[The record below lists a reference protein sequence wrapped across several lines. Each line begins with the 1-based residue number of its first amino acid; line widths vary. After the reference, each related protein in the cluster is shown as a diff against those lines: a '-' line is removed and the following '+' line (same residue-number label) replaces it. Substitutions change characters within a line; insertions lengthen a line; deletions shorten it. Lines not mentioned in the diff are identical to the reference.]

1 MDRARVDVR
10 CADIDAFL
18 HLEAFL
24 CQAEYKPPSSSS
36 SSSVAW
42 YYNAAALTSS
52 SADAA
57 ASSAPPPPPTPSSPT
72 PSSPPAR
79 GHFRRQSAGV
89 DNPRQLV
96 DVVVGTHDRLGA
108 ELVTCLLPTENRII
122 VDCAAIL
129 HSSILENSGV
139 QPSDWLVR
147 VGTAELNLVGLFEVD
162 ATTQRVLKTQPA
174 AKLAVALE
182 AIDKLGQT
190 STKTRSAYEE
200 QAERAL
206 TEHFGEGADDVLQ
219 RRVDVYVLINL
230 LNSVMLVRI
239 RAALTLYTRSSH
251 PFSLS
256 RLYACPP
263 PRLQRRIAWICSNA
277 PRPLSL
283 RFTRAAAGDYSKGVV
298 SEIVL
303 EDDDDGAATSA
314 AKKKQALLARTRSEP
329 MVMARLGGSQTVTVE
344 IAAAG
349 KLGVTLGVDP
359 VTGAVIVVSIAQGGL
374 VAQGVQAE
382 CSGSSR
388 HFLDRRSV
396 LGERERERMCVCV
409 CVCLSRF
416 LAISRSPRSALSLL
430 SLTPTSPLSPF
441 QT

>member
-1 MDRARVDVR
+1 MDVR

-36 SSSVAW
+36 SSSSSSVAW
-42 YYNAAALTSS
+42 YYNAAALTTS
-52 SADAA
+52 SADA
-57 ASSAPPPPPTPSSPT
+57 PSSPT

-230 LNSVMLVRI
+230 LNSAMLVRI
-239 RAALTLYTRSSH
+239 LIVCVTRAALTL
-251 PFSLS
+251 SLS
-256 RLYACPP
+256 PVC
-263 PRLQRRIAWICSNA
+263 
-277 PRPLSL
+277 
-283 RFTRAAAGDYSKGVV
+283 TRALLPVCSDASRG
-298 SEIVL
+298 
-303 EDDDDGAATSA
+303 SA
-314 AKKKQALLARTRSEP
+314 PT
-329 MVMARLGGSQTVTVE
+329 
-344 IAAAG
+344 
-349 KLGVTLGVDP
+349 
-359 VTGAVIVVSIAQGGL
+359 
-374 VAQGVQAE
+374 
-382 CSGSSR
+382 
-388 HFLDRRSV
+388 HLDR
-396 LGERERERMCVCV
+396 
-409 CVCLSRF
+409 SR
-416 LAISRSPRSALSLL
+416 
-430 SLTPTSPLSPF
+430 
-441 QT
+441 

>member
-24 CQAEYKPPSSSS
+24 CQAEYKPPSSSSSS

-147 VGTAELNLVGLFEVD
+147 VGTVELNLVGLFEVD

-239 RAALTLYTRSSH
+239 HTSSRLCFTRSSH
-251 PFSLS
+251 SFSLS
-256 RLYACPP
+256 PVC
-263 PRLQRRIAWICSNA
+263 
-277 PRPLSL
+277 
-283 RFTRAAAGDYSKGVV
+283 TRALLPVCSDASRG
-298 SEIVL
+298 
-303 EDDDDGAATSA
+303 SA
-314 AKKKQALLARTRSEP
+314 PT
-329 MVMARLGGSQTVTVE
+329 
-344 IAAAG
+344 
-349 KLGVTLGVDP
+349 
-359 VTGAVIVVSIAQGGL
+359 
-374 VAQGVQAE
+374 
-382 CSGSSR
+382 
-388 HFLDRRSV
+388 HLDR
-396 LGERERERMCVCV
+396 
-409 CVCLSRF
+409 SR
-416 LAISRSPRSALSLL
+416 
-430 SLTPTSPLSPF
+430 
-441 QT
+441 